1 MSVIPAPP
9 VPTSP
14 IALLS
19 PLVEERDALLH
30 RLTETA
36 TQSIGTLQVVT
47 GRLDG
52 HPVALAE
59 SGVGKVAST
68 AFATLIAKALDCR
81 AIVVCGV
88 AGGIDPNLTIGDV
101 VIADRLIQHDYG
113 HLTNAGIRN
122 FRPGV
127 APIGE
132 SRDRIAFDLPPD
144 LLMRI
149 GSAVRDVHLPP
160 LPGDLGIATTR
171 PPRIAFGPI
180 VSGDQFINSETV
192 RARLQRDY
200 AALAVEMEGA
210 AVAQAAELLGI
221 PCIVIRSLSDLA
233 GAESHLDFPKFLKAV
248 APSAAEVVAR
258 IVSVL

>member
-1 MSVIPAPP
+1 MSSIPDR
-9 VPTSP
+9 P

-19 PLVEERDALLH
+19 PLIEERDALFH
-30 RLTETA
+30 RLVDTGTH
-36 TQSIGTLQVVT
+36 TIGKLQVTT
-47 GRLDG
+47 GKLEG
-52 HPVALAE
+52 HSVALAE
-59 SGVGKVAST
+59 SGVGKVAS
-68 AFATLIAKALDCR
+68 AAIAALIAKSLDCR
-81 AIVVCGV
+81 AVVVCGV
-88 AGGIDPNLTIGDV
+88 AGGIDPALSIGDV

-113 HLTNAGIRN
+113 HFTNQGIRN

-132 SRDRIAFDLPPD
+132 ARDRIAFDVPPE

-149 GSAVRDVHLPP
+149 AGVVKDIHLPP
-160 LPGDLGIATTR
+160 LPPDLGVATGR

-180 VSGDQFINSETV
+180 VSGDQFINSEQV
-192 RARLQRDY
+192 RERLHRDY

-210 AVAQAAELLGI
+210 AVAQATELIGI

-233 GAESHLDFPKFLKAV
+233 GADSHLDFPKFLRAV
-248 APSAAEVVAR
+248 APAAAEVVAR

>member
-1 MSVIPAPP
+1 MSSIPDR
-9 VPTSP
+9 P

-19 PLVEERDALLH
+19 PLVEERDALFR
-30 RLTETA
+30 RLSDVG
-36 TQSIGTLQVVT
+36 TQAVGTLQVAT
-47 GRLDG
+47 GKLEG
-52 HPVALAE
+52 HSVALAE
-59 SGVGKVAST
+59 SGVGKVAS
-68 AFATLIAKALDCR
+68 AAIATLIAKALDCR

-88 AGGIDPNLTIGDV
+88 AGGIDPALAIGDV

-127 APIGE
+127 PPIGE
-132 SRDRIAFDLPPD
+132 ARDRIAFDLSPE

-149 GSAVRDVHLPP
+149 GGAVRDMTLPP
-160 LPGDLGIATTR
+160 LPLDLGIAPPR

-180 VSGDQFINSETV
+180 VSGDQFINSEQV
-192 RARLQRDY
+192 RERLRRDY

-210 AVAQAAELLGI
+210 AVAQATELIGI

-233 GAESHLDFPKFLKAV
+233 GADSHLDFPRFLRAV
-248 APSAAEVVAR
+248 APAAAEVVAR
-258 IVSVL
+258 VVSVV

>member
-1 MSVIPAPP
+1 MNAIPER
-9 VPTSP
+9 P

-19 PLVEERDALLH
+19 PLVEERDALFH
-30 RLTETA
+30 RLTDVGTHA
-36 TQSIGTLQVVT
+36 IGTLQVAT
-47 GRLDG
+47 GKLEG
-52 HPVALAE
+52 HSVALAE
-59 SGVGKVAST
+59 SGVGKVASAAIT
-68 AFATLIAKALDCR
+68 TLIAKSLDCR

-88 AGGIDPNLTIGDV
+88 AGGIDPNLMIGDV

-113 HLTNAGIRN
+113 HLTNQGIRN
-122 FRPGV
+122 FRPGIP
-127 APIGE
+127 PIGE
-132 SRDRIAFDLPPD
+132 ARDRIAFDLSPE

-149 GSAVRDVHLPP
+149 GRVVKDITLPP
-160 LPGDLGIATTR
+160 LPADLGIATHR

-180 VSGDQFINSETV
+180 VSGDQFINSEQV
-192 RARLQRDY
+192 RERLQRDY

-233 GAESHLDFPKFLKAV
+233 GAESHLDFPKFLRAV
-248 APSAAEVVAR
+248 APTAAEVVAR

>member
-1 MSVIPAPP
+1 M
-9 VPTSP
+9 
-14 IALLS
+14 
-19 PLVEERDALLH
+19 VEERDALFH
-30 RLTETA
+30 RLADVGTHA
-36 TQSIGTLQVVT
+36 IGTLQVTT
-47 GRLDG
+47 GTLEG
-52 HPVALAE
+52 HSVALAE
-59 SGVGKVAST
+59 SGVGKVASAAIT
-68 AFATLIAKALDCR
+68 TLIATALDCR

-88 AGGIDPNLTIGDV
+88 AGGIDPALAIGDV

-113 HLTNAGIRN
+113 HLTDAGIRN

-132 SRDRIAFDLPPD
+132 ARDRIAFELPAELLARIAGVVKGITLPPLPPD
-144 LLMRI
+144 L
-149 GSAVRDVHLPP
+149 
-160 LPGDLGIATTR
+160 GIAAQR

-180 VSGDQFINSETV
+180 VSGDQFINSEQV

-210 AVAQAAELLGI
+210 AVAQASALLGI

-233 GAESHLDFPKFLKAV
+233 GADSHLDFPKFLRAV

>member
-1 MSVIPAPP
+1 MNSIPDR
-9 VPTSP
+9 P

-19 PLVEERDALLH
+19 PLVEERDALFH
-30 RLTETA
+30 RLTDTS
-36 TQSIGTLQVVT
+36 TQTVGMLQVTT
-47 GRLDG
+47 GKLEG
-52 HPVALAE
+52 HSVALAE

-68 AFATLIAKALDCR
+68 AIATLIATTFDCR

-88 AGGIDPNLTIGDV
+88 AGGIDPSLAIGDV
-101 VIADRLIQHDYG
+101 VIADRLVQHDYG
-113 HLTNAGIRN
+113 HLTNEGIRN

-132 SRDRIAFDLPPD
+132 ARDRIAFDLSRD

-149 GSAVRDVHLPP
+149 GGAVKDIRLPP
-160 LPGDLGIATTR
+160 LPPDLGVAPTR
-171 PPRIAFGPI
+171 APRIAFGPI
-180 VSGDQFINSETV
+180 VSGDQFINSEQV
-192 RARLQRDY
+192 RERLHRDY

-210 AVAQAAELLGI
+210 AVAQATELIGI
-221 PCIVIRSLSDLA
+221 PCVVIRSLSDLA
-233 GAESHLDFPKFLKAV
+233 GAESHLDFPKFLRAV

>member
-1 MSVIPAPP
+1 MSIIPDR
-9 VPTSP
+9 P

-19 PLVEERDALLH
+19 PMVDERDALLH
-30 RLTETA
+30 RLTGMS
-36 TQSIGTLQVVT
+36 TQAIGALQVVT
-47 GRLDG
+47 GQLGD
-52 HPVALAE
+52 HAVVLAE

-68 AFATLIAKALDCR
+68 AIATLIAKALDCR

-88 AGGIDPNLTIGDV
+88 AGGIDPDLTIGDV

-113 HLTNAGIRN
+113 HLTNDGIRN

-127 APIGE
+127 PPIGD
-132 SRDRIAFDLPPD
+132 SRDRIAFDLAPD

-149 GSAVRDVHLPP
+149 GGAVRDVRLPA
-160 LPGDLGIATTR
+160 LPSDLGVATKR
-171 PPRIAFGPI
+171 SPRIAFGPI

-192 RARLQRDY
+192 RERLRREH

-233 GAESHLDFPKFLKAV
+233 GAESHLDFPRFLKAV

>member
-1 MSVIPAPP
+1 MSAIPDR
-9 VPTSP
+9 P

-19 PLVEERDALLH
+19 PMQEERDALFH
-30 RLTETA
+30 RLSDTA
-36 TQSIGTLQVVT
+36 THKIGALQVVT
-47 GRLDG
+47 GKLEG
-52 HPVALAE
+52 HSVALAE
-59 SGVGKVAST
+59 SGVGKVASAAIT
-68 AFATLIAKALDCR
+68 TLIATALDCR

-88 AGGIDPNLTIGDV
+88 AGGIDPALGIGDV

-113 HLTNAGIRN
+113 HLTNGGIRN

-127 APIGE
+127 APLGE
-132 SRDRIAFDLPPD
+132 ARDRIAFDLNPE

-149 GSAVRDVHLPP
+149 ARVVKDIELPP
-160 LPGDLGIATTR
+160 LPPDLGIAAPR

-180 VSGDQFINSETV
+180 VSGDQFINSEAV
-192 RARLQRDY
+192 RARLHRDY

-210 AVAQAAELLGI
+210 AVAQATELIGI

-233 GAESHLDFPKFLKAV
+233 GAESHLDFPKFLRAV
-248 APSAAEVVAR
+248 APTAAEVVAR